1 LKNSTKDNKQKL
13 KNKLANNKTLR
24 QDVGMQQLLTTSNPK
39 ILKGTKLG
47 YLSSGIHLAPY
58 TLSGK
63 NTCPKASPGCGLGCL
78 NTAGMGVYNITQQ
91 SRITKTN
98 EFWHNRQEFLAN
110 LYREVTNTI
119 KLAKKKGLIPCFRFN
134 LTSDI
139 AWESI
144 KFKGKNFMDHFP
156 NVQFYD
162 YTKDDKRMLRF
173 LSGDFPKN
181 YHLTFSRSE
190 TNDKACNIVLACGGN
205 IAVVFSGSL
214 PETYKGKKVINAVE
228 NDLRFLD
235 PKGVVCGLVALGKA
249 KKDTSGFVVTNF

>member
-1 LKNSTKDNKQKL
+1 
-13 KNKLANNKTLR
+13 
-24 QDVGMQQLLTTSNPK
+24 MQTLLTTSNPK

-63 NTCPKASPGCGLGCL
+63 NTCPKASPGCALGCL
-78 NTAGMGVYNITQQ
+78 NTAGLGVYNRNQQ
-91 SRITKTN
+91 SRIKKTQ

-110 LYREVTNTI
+110 LHREITNSI
-119 KLAKKKGLIPCFRFN
+119 KKAAKKGLTPCFRLN

-139 AWESI
+139 AWESV
-144 KFKGKNFMDHFP
+144 KFEGKNMMDHFP

-173 LSGDFPKN
+173 LSGEFPTN

-190 TNDKACNIVLACGGN
+190 TNDAACDIVLACGGN
-205 IAVVFSGSL
+205 IAVVFKGSL
-214 PETYKGKKVINAVE
+214 PETYKGKKVINGVE
-228 NDLRFLD
+228 DDLRFLD
-235 PKGVVCGLVALGKA
+235 PKNVVVGLVALGKA
-249 KKDTSGFVVTNF
+249 KKDTSGFVVSNF